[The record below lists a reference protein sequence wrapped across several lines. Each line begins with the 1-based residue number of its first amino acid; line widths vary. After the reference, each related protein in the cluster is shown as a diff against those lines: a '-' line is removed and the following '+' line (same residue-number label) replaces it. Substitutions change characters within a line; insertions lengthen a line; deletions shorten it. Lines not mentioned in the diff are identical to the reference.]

1 MRVLLICLFL
11 FVSSTLSLFSQVHWS
26 RIYDADYGYGNIT
39 RTIVNKVSCTGKYL
53 VATGLRT
60 EAKQAG
66 KYIMDT
72 AMTQYFGI
80 SRDSGRTWQ
89 SVEPPI
95 YSPKTKS
102 YTKIEQIIVLDSLN
116 LMACGGV
123 STFQKNHLLR
133 STDGGNSWI
142 TFADNINSVV
152 HNPRMS
158 FFNNKKGILAGEY
171 EFTFF
176 RTDDAG
182 NSWSIHPSQHHIDTL
197 IYDYYNHPVWI
208 DSMTVFNF
216 NYNQLRSSQFL
227 FPDVFRTFLSTDA
240 GITWKQ
246 LGCTIKGY
254 EGDSSTRAHFLGVF
268 FPTPN
273 KGYAVGRINK
283 AGKWFTTAFTTSD
296 KGISWSISD
305 TLERAYGN
313 DYSTGRTFGQD
324 TFVYMTE
331 AGKIRM
337 TKDGG
342 VTWTFVI
349 DNNII
354 NHLINFDERL
364 RTCYFFSPD
373 KATAFSSI
381 PSTIGGVIINPAIY
395 KLEKGVSAIES
406 PSIDVQIDETRSVYL
421 HNVYPQPAK
430 ENVTLQIY
438 AVPQSNGLTLKLYNT
453 YGVEVA
459 DFTEQL
465 QQTPSS
471 FGWKSVSLS
480 INVIPT
486 GVYIA
491 HIKGNGI
498 SRSVTIMVMK

>member
-1 MRVLLICLFL
+1 MP
-11 FVSSTLSLFSQVHWS
+11 
-26 RIYDADYGYGNIT
+26 DADYGYGIISTT
-39 RTIVNKVSCTGKYL
+39 RINRVCYTGKYL
-53 VATGLRT
+53 VGTGFRT
-60 EAKQAG
+60 EAKKVA
-66 KYIMDT
+66 MDT
-72 AMTQYFGI
+72 AITQYFGI

-95 YSPKTKS
+95 YSPKTRS

-123 STFQKNHLLR
+123 STTQKNHLLR
-133 STDGGNSWI
+133 STDGGNSWV
-142 TFADNINSVV
+142 TFADNINKVV

-182 NSWSIHPSQHHIDTL
+182 YSWSTHPSQHHIDTL

-216 NYNQLRSSQFL
+216 NYNQLRSSLFL
-227 FPDVFRTFLSTDA
+227 FPDIFRTFLSTDA
-240 GITWKQ
+240 GISWKQ
-246 LGCTIKGY
+246 LGCTVKGY
-254 EGDSSTRAHFLGVF
+254 EGDSSKRAHFLAVF

-273 KGYAVGRINK
+273 KGYAVGRVNTISSGWLT
-283 AGKWFTTAFTTSD
+283 AAFTSSD
-296 KGISWSISD
+296 KGLTWNIAD
-305 TLERAYGN
+305 TLPRVLGN
-313 DYSTGRTFGQD
+313 SYSTGKVFGQD
-324 TFVYMTE
+324 TFIYMTD

-342 VTWTFVI
+342 ATWTFVI

-354 NHLINFDERL
+354 NHLINYDERL
-364 RTCYFFSPD
+364 TTCYFFSPD

-381 PSTIGGVIINPAIY
+381 TTNNSTVINNPTIY
-395 KLEKGVSAIES
+395 KLEEGISAIES
-406 PSIDVQIDETRSVYL
+406 PSIEAQIDETRSVYL

-430 ENVTLQIY
+430 YNITLQVY
-438 AVPQSNGLTLKLYNT
+438 AVPQSDGLTLKLYNT

-459 DFTEQL
+459 DFTQRL
-465 QQTPSS
+465 QETPSS
-471 FGWKSVSLS
+471 SGWKSVSLQ
-480 INVIPT
+480 IHNIPS
-486 GVYIA
+486 GIYIA

-498 SRSVTIMVMK
+498 SRSISILVIR